1 MESFRSMRV
10 SKFIY
15 YLLRASFRY
24 LFVNI
29 PYIFLSTIPSY
40 AFSHFTTGYCDLP
53 CDSFYEFIR
62 RFNGHIICQ
71 PYTKYMLYNI
81 VSNIFEKLLPFYYC
95 SMRPYNT
102 LKFFS
107 FLHVLQVQVNNQKR
121 VFVSY
126 KLSKI
131 LSPTLVLVFY

>member
-1 MESFRSMRV
+1 MSNYKINPYLEFLWNRFDQWEFLSSYILLC
-10 SKFIY
+10 ST
-15 YLLRASFRY
+15 YLLRASFLY

-53 CDSFYEFIR
+53 CDSFYGFIR
-62 RFNGHIICQ
+62 RFNGHIICST
-71 PYTKYMLYNI
+71 YTKYMLYNI

-107 FLHVLQVQVNNQKR
+107 FLHVLQVQVNN
-121 VFVSY
+121 
-126 KLSKI
+126 
-131 LSPTLVLVFY
+131 